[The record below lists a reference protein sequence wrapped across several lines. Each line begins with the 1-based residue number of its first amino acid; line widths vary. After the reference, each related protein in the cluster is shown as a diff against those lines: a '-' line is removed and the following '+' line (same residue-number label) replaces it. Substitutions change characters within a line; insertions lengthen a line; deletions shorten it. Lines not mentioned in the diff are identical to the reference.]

1 MLAHHQR
8 SMVDPVRRP
17 TRPRTFYCQIPA
29 WKLDLAAM
37 QNQDEKFARAFGD
50 LSQKLEA
57 LDRKVTDLS
66 QKLDQ
71 VLKELRKP
79 K

>member
-1 MLAHHQR
+1 
-8 SMVDPVRRP
+8 
-17 TRPRTFYCQIPA
+17 
-29 WKLDLAAM
+29 M